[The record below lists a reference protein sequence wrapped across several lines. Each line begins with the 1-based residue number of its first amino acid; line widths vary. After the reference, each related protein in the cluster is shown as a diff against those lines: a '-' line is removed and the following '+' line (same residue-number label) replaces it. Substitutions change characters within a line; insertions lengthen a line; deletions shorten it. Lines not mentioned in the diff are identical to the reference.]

1 MLILLPPSE
10 GKSSPPRGAP
20 LDLDGLSFNGLTRT
34 RRKVLT
40 SLVRTCRGDNISAM
54 SILGLGPRQSSEIAV
69 NASLR
74 TAPTG
79 RAIEIYT
86 GVLYEALDFAT
97 LDPASRRRLDAMV
110 AISSALFGLLR
121 PSDRIP
127 AYRLSAQTT
136 LPGLGALA
144 AAWRRAVSAEL
155 QARSD
160 LVWDLRSAAYAAL
173 GPAPRSPR
181 TITSRILLERG
192 KQRSVVSH
200 HNKATK
206 GRVVRALAE
215 QGAKPRTAAQLAD
228 ALMDLGF
235 RCEAREE
242 PGKPTQLDVIVEGV

>member
-20 LDLDGLSFNGLTRT
+20 LDLDSLSFDGLTPARK
-34 RRKVLT
+34 KVLT
-40 SLVRTCRGDNISAM
+40 SLMRTCRGDNGDAM
-54 SILGLGPRQSSEIAV
+54 SILGLGPRQSNEIAV

-79 RAIEIYT
+79 RAIEVYT
-86 GVLYEALDFAT
+86 GVLYEALDVAT
-97 LDPASRRRLDAMV
+97 LDPVSRRRLDGMV

-127 AYRLSAQTT
+127 AYRLSAETT
-136 LPGLGALA
+136 LPGIGPLA
-144 AAWRRAVSAEL
+144 AIWKPAVSAEL
-155 QARSD
+155 EERSD
-160 LVWDLRSAAYAAL
+160 LVWDLRSAAYAGL
-173 GPAPRSPR
+173 GPAPRSTR

-206 GRVVRALAE
+206 GRIVRALAE
-215 QGAKPRTAAQLAD
+215 HGGKARTPAQLVD

-235 RCEAREE
+235 RCEVLEKAD
-242 PGKPTQLDVIVEGV
+242 KPTRLDVIVEDV